1 MAFRIFLNR
10 ILSDIQFLSSA
21 VGSGMGVDMES
32 MVASMPSTGIR
43 MAIAV
48 VGVLPVLIIYPFF
61 QKYLVKGIMIGA
73 VKG

>member
-1 MAFRIFLNR
+1 MNR

-21 VGSGMGVDMES
+21 TSSGMGTDMS
-32 MVASMPSTGIR
+32 AVAASMPSTAIR

-48 VGVLPVLIIYPFF
+48 VGVLPMLIIYPFF
-61 QKYLVKGIMIGA
+61 QKYLVKGITIGA